1 MNNQENNYELIKY
14 VDGDFGLDVRISVE
28 ENDIWLTQSEIA
40 ILYERDKTVISK
52 QIRNIIKEKD
62 NKSHPT
68 SANFATVGREF
79 ATVQIEGKRTVM
91 RKVKLYNLDLIL
103 EIGKRIKSSRTIKFE
118 QWAKGIV
125 KNILTQ
131 NNGQISQ
138 LVKFT
143 YNNEV
148 SIDVNVSPEEETVWL
163 TQKDMSILFDTTVS
177 NINIHIKNILDEN
190 ELDKSVVK
198 DCLITASDGKV
209 YQTKMYNLD
218 MIIAVGY
225 RINSKRGTQFRRWA
239 TSVLREYLLKGH
251 VINEQRCLD
260 CTSNIVN
267 LQNKVNSIESKL
279 NDVEK
284 TIFSNNNVLFFEGQI
299 IEPYKFFRHLFFLAK
314 EDLTIVDYYADEF
327 LLSMLSDIKV
337 SINIVVPNS
346 SYLNKISLPKNVSII
361 QKNNIHGRYIF
372 IDKHSYAID
381 NSFNST
387 GKKPFIAMRLEDGIK
402 DKILN

>member
-1 MNNQENNYELIKY
+1 MDNQEKNYELIKF
-14 VDGDFGLDVRISVE
+14 VDGDFSLDVRISVE

-40 ILYERDKTVISK
+40 ILYGRDKSIISK

-62 NKSHPT
+62 NESHPT

-91 RKVKLYNLDLIL
+91 RRVKLYNLDIIL
-103 EIGKRIKSSRTIKFE
+103 EIGKHIKSSRTIKFE

-125 KNILTQ
+125 KNILAQ

-148 SIDVNVSPEEETVWL
+148 SLDVAVSPEEDTVWL
-163 TQKDMSILFDTTVS
+163 TQNDMAKLFETTRQ
-177 NINIHIKNILDEN
+177 NISMHVKNILEDE
-190 ELDKSVVK
+190 ELDHSVVK
-198 DCLITASDGKV
+198 DFLITASDGKT
-209 YQTKMYNLD
+209 YQTKYFNLD

-239 TSVLREYLLKGH
+239 TSVLKEYLLKGSA
-251 VINEQRCLD
+251 VNEKRCLD
-260 CTSNIVN
+260 YTSNIVN
-267 LQNKVNSIESKL
+267 LQNKVNSLESKL

-284 TIFSNNNVLFFEGQI
+284 TIFSSNNVLFFEGQI

-327 LLSMLSDIKV
+327 LLSMLGDIKV
-337 SINIVVPNS
+337 PITIVTSNS
-346 SYLNKISLPKNVSII
+346 SYLNKVTLPINVSIVSR
-361 QKNNIHGRYIF
+361 NNIHGRYIF

-381 NSFNST
+381 NSFNSI

>member
-1 MNNQENNYELIKY
+1 MNNQENNYELIKF
-14 VDGDFGLDVRISVE
+14 VDEDFSLDVRISVE

-40 ILYERDKTVISK
+40 ILYGRDKSVISK
-52 QIRNIIKEKD
+52 QIKNIIKEKD
-62 NKSHPT
+62 NESYPT

-91 RKVKLYNLDLIL
+91 RRVKLYNLDLIL

-125 KNILTQ
+125 KNILTE

-143 YNNEV
+143 YKNEV
-148 SIDVNVSPEEETVWL
+148 SLDVTVSPEEDTVWL
-163 TQKDMSILFDTTVS
+163 SQFDMTILFDTTKQNVGQ
-177 NINIHIKNILDEN
+177 HIKNILDEN
-190 ELDKSVVK
+190 ELDNSVVK
-198 DCLITASDGKV
+198 FFFTSGLDGKT

-239 TSVLREYLLKGH
+239 TSILKEYLLKGS
-251 VINEQRCLD
+251 VVNEKRCLD

-267 LQNKVNSIESKL
+267 LQNKVNSLESKL
-279 NDVEK
+279 DGVER

-299 IEPYKFFRHLFFLAK
+299 IEPYRFFRHLFFLAR
-314 EDLTIVDYYADEF
+314 
-327 LLSMLSDIKV
+327 
-337 SINIVVPNS
+337 
-346 SYLNKISLPKNVSII
+346 KI
-361 QKNNIHGRYIF
+361 
-372 IDKHSYAID
+372 
-381 NSFNST
+381 
-387 GKKPFIAMRLEDGIK
+387 
-402 DKILN
+402 